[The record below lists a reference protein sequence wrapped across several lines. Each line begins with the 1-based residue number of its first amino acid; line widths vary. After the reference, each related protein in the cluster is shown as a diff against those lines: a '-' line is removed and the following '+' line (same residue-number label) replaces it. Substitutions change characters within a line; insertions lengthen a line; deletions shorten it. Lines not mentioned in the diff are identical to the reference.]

1 MSLDLAIGLLPLLLV
16 VAADVVFFS
25 LFPEAAPPGADR
37 VQMIGRLA
45 AVAAVAGLAIVP
57 NQTVRTT
64 VAALLLLVAFLAGMT
79 IGMFY
84 LPAVAAAAVAAG
96 RRPTHSAGRS
106 AD

>member
-1 MSLDLAIGLLPLLLV
+1 MAITRREILAG
-16 VAADVVFFS
+16 
-25 LFPEAAPPGADR
+25 
-37 VQMIGRLA
+37 LA
-45 AVAAVAGLAIVP
+45 AVAGVAALAIVP
-57 NQTVRTT
+57 SQTVRRT

-96 RRPTHSAGRS
+96 RRPTRSAGRS